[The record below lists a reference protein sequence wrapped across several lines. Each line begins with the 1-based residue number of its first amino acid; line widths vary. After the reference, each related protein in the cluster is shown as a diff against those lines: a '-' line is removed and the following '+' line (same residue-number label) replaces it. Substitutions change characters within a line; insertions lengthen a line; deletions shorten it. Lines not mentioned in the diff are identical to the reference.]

1 MPLLAA
7 LCPELLSSFFGL
19 RFSDLCFKPLLS
31 MNFEL
36 VSRSFELVSGSFE
49 LVSSPRTKFLCV
61 TLGKESDHTKAD
73 WLLFA
78 ELMCVSY
85 LEWVSYQGDPARWRH

>member
-1 MPLLAA
+1 
-7 LCPELLSSFFGL
+7 
-19 RFSDLCFKPLLS
+19 

-36 VSRSFELVSGSFE
+36 VSRSFELVSRSFELVSSFELVPRSFELVSGSFE
-49 LVSSPRTKFLCV
+49 LVSSPRSKFLCV

-73 WLLFA
+73 WWLFA